1 MEGGGQMIINPFFH
15 DIEQDHSDGSDW
27 HEMRLGM
34 FTASMISD
42 LFMDKKTAGYQNCI
56 INVAFERVTGKRQ
69 YQFHNKWMQYGNDT
83 EFEAREFYQQ
93 FTLNAISNGGIW
105 IASDWFCASPDGK
118 IEGKNGGIELKCPAV
133 NTYLAYIESLQKF
146 GVTKVPTEY
155 YLQMQAQMLATGWDF
170 VDYMPYYSGE
180 LKQLL
185 TRVYRDELVI
195 NQMLVRLDEAVKDAE
210 IMIDKIK
217 R

>member
-1 MEGGGQMIINPFFH
+1 MIINPFFH
-15 DIEQDHSDGSDW
+15 DIEQDHEDGSIW

-69 YQFHNKWMQYGNDT
+69 HQFYNKWMQYGNDT
-83 EFEAREFYQQ
+83 EFEARENYTLE
-93 FTLNAISNGGIW
+93 TLNTVSNGGIW

-118 IEGKNGGIELKCPAV
+118 IEGENGGLEIKCPAV
-133 NTYLAYIESLQKF
+133 NTYLAYLTNSKI
-146 GVTKVPTEY
+146 PTDY
-155 YLQMQAQMLATGWDF
+155 YLQMQAQMLATGWNF
-170 VDYMPYYSGE
+170 VDYMPYYSSE

-185 TRVYRDELVI
+185 TRVERDELVI
-195 NQMLVRLDEAVKDAE
+195 NQMLVRLDEAVCDAK
-210 IMIDKIK
+210 IMIDRIK